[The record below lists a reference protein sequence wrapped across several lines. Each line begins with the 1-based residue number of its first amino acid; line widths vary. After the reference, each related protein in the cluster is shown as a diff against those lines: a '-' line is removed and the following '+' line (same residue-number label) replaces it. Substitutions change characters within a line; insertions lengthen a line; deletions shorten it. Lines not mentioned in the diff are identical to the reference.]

1 MKPAKK
7 DNGNDKIPFQTIDFV
22 ALHLECNN
30 MSIDIYAGLVPRYSK
45 YLCENFTSEQAKQL
59 FLLTLK
65 GWKVNVSFYIRNGS
79 GVNYVKLGKNE
90 EAKKELNIEKGEE
103 LLEILE
109 IGKCF
114 YDSGK
119 IQRTPSELMEIKKNL
134 SPIKRNLKSIE
145 GLIDECIKTKNK
157 KFLLGF
163 TIVMTY
169 EIEEKDWSEEKLEK
183 IFYEKTLEGTKVFN
197 YDKWF
202 KEIIFKPEKEWIK
215 N

>member
-1 MKPAKK
+1 MH
-7 DNGNDKIPFQTIDFV
+7 NFV
-22 ALHLECNN
+22 FCLWSGKL
-30 MSIDIYAGLVPRYSK
+30 YSK
-45 YLCENFTSEQAKQL
+45 AE
-59 FLLTLK
+59 
-65 GWKVNVSFYIRNGS
+65 KV
-79 GVNYVKLGKNE
+79 
-90 EAKKELNIEKGEE
+90 LNITKAEE

-134 SPIKRNLKSIE
+134 SPLNSYLNKPDNSIE
-145 GLIDECIKTKNK
+145 DFIDECIKTKNK

-163 TIVMTY
+163 AIVMTY
-169 EIEEKDWSEEKLEK
+169 EIEEKDWSEDKLEK
-183 IFYEKTLEGTKVFN
+183 IFYKKTLEGTKVFN